1 MTYAYP
7 PLAPVLTGNVITT
20 HNLLKDPTSVQRRIE
35 DLARHGFVSDILFP
49 IGVEAPGGAISYSM
63 TEPVRVAD
71 DPISVA
77 PGGQYQLA
85 LATGGAPQLAKVT
98 KYGQDSRVTDEDI
111 GRLKINAAERAMTQ
125 LVNATIDFIDT
136 LALGIA
142 AAAVTQTQAAVAV
155 WNNASADPFKDILRA
170 KAKVKNLNPTLGYEP
185 DLLVVSSLLYAELVG
200 NDKVVAGL
208 QVNNQNVVVDGMVM
222 QIAGVRLTTGTSRSR
237 RRSTRAT
244 RTASRHG
251 PVGTRSARTPTSCG
265 TGARSCRWW
274 RTRTRA
280 SRSRGLRP
288 DGGYPPGSPRRHRRC
303 PGSGRGSGRRRGP
316 CRGAPRGR

>member
-1 MTYAYP
+1 MPYAYP

-63 TEPVRVAD
+63 TEPVMVAD

-111 GRLKINAAERAMTQ
+111 GRLKINAVERAMTQ

-170 KAKVKNLNPTLGYEP
+170 KAKIKNLNPTLGYEP
-185 DLLVVSSLLYAELVG
+185 DLLVLSSLLYAELVG

-208 QVNNQNVVVDGMVM
+208 QVNNQNVVIDGMVM
-222 QIAGVRLTTGTSRSR
+222 QIAGVRLADVPESRM
-237 RRSTRAT
+237 
-244 RTASRHG
+244 
-251 PVGTRSARTPTSCG
+251 PVGVGAMLVDTRLFGHHGYEPIPSPEYQG
-265 TGARSCRWW
+265 D
-274 RTRTRA
+274 
-280 SRSRGLRP
+280 P
-288 DGGYPPGSPRRHRRC
+288 DGIQTWTRRDPLGTDSYLLRNRRTFV
-303 PGSGRGSGRRRGP
+303 PVVENPNAGIKITGV
-316 CRGAPRGR
+316 AA